1 MPAVARFYSP
11 QSAPYQ
17 EGERAYLSEA
27 ARHHAGRVLRA
38 VAGDPI
44 LVFDGKGNTAQGP
57 IAFEGK
63 DAWITVQAVA
73 SPIKESPVELTLIQ
87 SFVSNDKADWI
98 VEKAVETGVAHIVFV
113 PAARSVTRLVG
124 DKLEKRLAR
133 WQDIVIGACE
143 QCGRNVLPSVTA
155 LSSLEAALKSVT
167 ADVRWLMH
175 PGETS
180 APVLRNAKSVAFAV
194 GPEGGF
200 SEEEGKDA
208 WITVQAVASP
218 IKESPVE
225 LTLIQSFVSNDKA
238 DWIVEKAVET
248 GVAHI
253 VFVPAARSV
262 TRLVGDKLEKRLAR
276 WQDIVIGA
284 CEQCGRNV
292 LPSVTAL
299 SSLEAALKSVTADV
313 RWLMHPGETSAPV
326 LRNAKSVAFAV
337 GPEGGFS
344 EEEVAQA
351 RDAGWQCAVL
361 GPRVLRTET
370 AGLAAAVF
378 LNTKLGD
385 FV

>member
-113 PAARSVTRLVG
+113 PAARSVTRLSG

-133 WQDIVIGACE
+133 W
-143 QCGRNVLPSVTA
+143 L
-155 LSSLEAALKSVT
+155 
-167 ADVRWLMH
+167 
-175 PGETS
+175 
-180 APVLRNAKSVAFAV
+180 
-194 GPEGGF
+194 
-200 SEEEGKDA
+200 
-208 WITVQAVASP
+208 
-218 IKESPVE
+218 
-225 LTLIQSFVSNDKA
+225 
-238 DWIVEKAVET
+238 
-248 GVAHI
+248 
-253 VFVPAARSV
+253 
-262 TRLVGDKLEKRLAR
+262 
-276 WQDIVIGA
+276 DIVIGA